1 MTKPI
6 DNGRRDSF
14 KKLILGGA
22 AFGSLS
28 SFEMKQ
34 EPKALKGNINHGVCH
49 WCFRDYSL
57 EDFCVE
63 VKKIGIKGVDL
74 IGPNGWDTLKKHG
87 LDSSMCNGAE
97 ISLTEGFGEEKYHDQ
112 LVENYTKMIPMVAE
126 AGYKNLICFS
136 GNRRGMDD
144 ETGLKNC
151 QKGLERILPLAEKH
165 GVMIQMELL
174 NSKINHKDYLCDK
187 SAFGV
192 ELCKRLDSPNFKL
205 LFDIYHMQID
215 EGDLIRNIRDYHQY
229 FGHYHTAGNPGRN
242 ELGDD
247 QEINYPA
254 VMRAIYETGFD
265 GYVSHEF
272 IPKKEDKMASLAEG
286 VAICDV

>member
-1 MTKPI
+1 MTF
-6 DNGRRDSF
+6 DSGRRSSF
-14 KKLILGGA
+14 KKMLVGGA
-22 AFGSLS
+22 SLGTLT
-28 SFEMKQ
+28 SFDSKNSMPVE
-34 EPKALKGNINHGVCH
+34 LKGNINHGVCH
-49 WCFRDYSL
+49 WCFPDYSL
-57 EDFCVE
+57 DDFCAE
-63 VKKIGIKGVDL
+63 AKKIGIKGIDL
-74 IGPNGWDTLKKHG
+74 IGPKDWEILKKHG

-97 ISLTEGFGEEKYHDQ
+97 INLVDGFGETKFHDQ
-112 LVENYTKMIPMVAE
+112 LVKNYTEVIPLVAK

-151 QKGLERILPLAEKH
+151 QAGLERIMPIAEKH
-165 GVMIQMELL
+165 GIMIQMELL
-174 NSKINHKDYLCDK
+174 NSKVNHIDYLCDRT
-187 SAFGV
+187 AFGV
-192 ELCKRLDSPNFKL
+192 ELCKRVGSPNFKL

-215 EGDLIRNIRDYHQY
+215 EGDLIRNITDYHEY
-229 FGHYHTAGNPGRN
+229 IGHYHTAGNPGRN

-254 VMRAIYETGFD
+254 VMRAILATGYN

-272 IPKKEDKMASLAEG
+272 IPKKEDKIASLAEG

>member
-1 MTKPI
+1 MSF
-6 DNGRRDSF
+6 DSGRRSSV
-14 KKLILGGA
+14 KKMLVGGA

-28 SFEMKQ
+28 SFHSKEFM
-34 EPKALKGNINHGVCH
+34 PADLKGNINHGVCH
-49 WCFRDYSL
+49 WCFREYDL
-57 EDFCVE
+57 DDFCAE
-63 VKKIGIKGVDL
+63 AKKIGIKGIDL
-74 IGPNGWDTLKKHG
+74 IGPDNWEILKKHG

-97 ISLTEGFGEEKYHDQ
+97 INLVDGFGETKFHDQ
-112 LVENYTKMIPMVAE
+112 LVKNYTEVIPLVAA

-151 QKGLERILPLAEKH
+151 QIGLEKILPIAEKY

-174 NSKINHKDYLCDK
+174 NSKVNHIDYLCDRT
-187 SAFGV
+187 SFGV
-192 ELCKRLDSPNFKL
+192 ELCKRLDSANFKL

-215 EGDLIRNIRDYHQY
+215 EGDLIRNIKDYHEY
-229 FGHYHTAGNPGRN
+229 IGHYHTAGNPGRN

-254 VMRAIYETGFD
+254 VMRAIVSTGYT

-272 IPKKEDKMASLAEG
+272 IPKKEDKIASLAEG

>member
-1 MTKPI
+1 MPF
-6 DNGRRDSF
+6 DSGRRSSF
-14 KKLILGGA
+14 KKMLVGGA
-22 AFGSLS
+22 SLGTLT
-28 SFEMKQ
+28 SFNSKNIMPPE
-34 EPKALKGNINHGVCH
+34 LKGNINHGVCH

-57 EDFCVE
+57 DDFCAE
-63 VKKIGIKGVDL
+63 AKKIGIKGIDL
-74 IGPNGWDTLKKHG
+74 IGPNNWEILKKHG

-97 ISLTEGFGEEKYHDQ
+97 INLVDGFGETKFHDQ
-112 LVENYTKMIPMVAE
+112 LVKNYTEVIPLVAK

-151 QKGLERILPLAEKH
+151 QAGLEKILPIAEKN

-192 ELCKRLDSPNFKL
+192 ELCKRLGSPNFKL

-215 EGDLIRNIRDYHQY
+215 EGDLIRNITDYHEY
-229 FGHYHTAGNPGRN
+229 IGHYHTAGNPGRN

-254 VMRAIYETGFD
+254 VMRAIVATGYT

-272 IPKKEDKMASLAEG
+272 IPKKEDKIASLAEG